1 MNALKNLTV
10 LYVEDEEETREH
22 LYFYLDNSFK
32 KVFMAKNGLEGLD
45 IYHNNKIDIIISDIS
60 MPMMNGLEMMEKIK
74 KDNPNI
80 PFLLTT
86 AYGDQKYLLKSI
98 ELGVSGYILKPI
110 DIEKLFEKLEF
121 ASQSIQEKKT
131 IEILVNKMSKQN
143 NSNVNEFIKA
153 FDTALLDLSV
163 HEQYTLENGFIY
175 DFKTKSMQHNNKEIK
190 LNHQEILVLEYLLK
204 NRKKV
209 VTYEEIL
216 YLISSEN
223 PSIETLRTIIKSI
236 RKKTYKEIV
245 LNLSGIGYKIV

>member
-10 LYVEDEEETREH
+10 LYVEDEEETREQ

-74 KDNPNI
+74 KDNPHI

-110 DIEKLFEKLEF
+110 DIERLFEKLEF

-131 IEILVNKMSKQN
+131 IEMLVNKMSKQN

-163 HEQYTLENGFIY
+163 HEQYTLDNGFIY
-175 DFKTKSMQHNNKEIK
+175 DFKTKNMQHNNKEIK

-236 RKKTYKEIV
+236 RKKTYKEII
-245 LNLSGIGYKIV
+245 LNLSGVGYKIV